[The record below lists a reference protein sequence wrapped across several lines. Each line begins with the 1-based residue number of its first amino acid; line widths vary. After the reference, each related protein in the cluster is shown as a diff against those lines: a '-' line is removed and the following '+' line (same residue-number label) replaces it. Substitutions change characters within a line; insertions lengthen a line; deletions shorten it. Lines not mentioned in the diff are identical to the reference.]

1 MRPSL
6 ALCVLNYTIVS
17 LTVLAL
23 SSGYVTSGS
32 SFVVGVLF
40 YPFGVFTTLVFIPAP
55 VGVIVGIDELRSRPT
70 KVLSVIAILSN
81 LMLMIAYVIAVKA
94 LWPALMGI

>member
-6 ALCVLNYTIVS
+6 VLCVGNYTIVF

-23 SSGYVTSGS
+23 SSRYVTSSS

-40 YPFGVFTTLVFIPAP
+40 YPFGVFISFVFIPALL
-55 VGVIVGIDELRSRPT
+55 GVILAIGELRSRPT
-70 KVLSVIAILSN
+70 KALSVIAILGN
-81 LMLMIAYVIAVKA
+81 LMLMIAYVIVVKA
-94 LWPALMGI
+94 IWPALMGI